1 MMKQK
6 KLKVGFDFD
15 GVIAYN
21 PLRIFRKPTKYLKSL
36 ILGKKEL
43 AFYYPKSTFE
53 KKIWELIHESSFFPA
68 PGIDEL
74 RSLLKKNKIEG
85 FIITSRYSFLRPQLV
100 RWLKRNNLHDY
111 FSGIYHN
118 ENDDQPHKFKE
129 KTVKKLKL
137 DYFLEDNLDI
147 VEHLNK
153 TTKTQIHWIYN
164 LFDSYLPYKH
174 KHPHLKY
181 FLQTLTRAIK

>member
-1 MMKQK
+1 MKQK

-21 PLRIFRKPTKYLKSL
+21 TLRIFRKPTKYLKSL

-85 FIITSRYSFLRPQLV
+85 YIITSRYSFLRPQLV
-100 RWLKRNNLHDY
+100 AWLKKNN
-111 FSGIYHN
+111 
-118 ENDDQPHKFKE
+118 
-129 KTVKKLKL
+129 
-137 DYFLEDNLDI
+137 
-147 VEHLNK
+147 
-153 TTKTQIHWIYN
+153 
-164 LFDSYLPYKH
+164 
-174 KHPHLKY
+174 
-181 FLQTLTRAIK
+181 